1 MPWSME
7 DYPASLKHLDKPVKK
22 KAIEI
27 ANAMVDEGYDESRA
41 IPIATSQAKEWADNR
56 SKRELKSYAEE
67 ADETERSDSGSSS
80 RPELAEKC
88 EHVIKHEKGW
98 AVKAEDAK
106 RASEVKDTK
115 AEAVERAKEI
125 AENKGTAVIVHKKD
139 GSVERKIRMN

>member
-41 IPIATSQAKEWADNR
+41 IPIATSQAKEWANNR
-56 SKRELKSYAEE
+56 SKSELKSYAEE
-67 ADETERSDSGSSS
+67 ANETERGDSGSSS

-98 AVKAEDAK
+98 AVKGEDAK
-106 RASEVKDTK
+106 RASEVKGTK